1 MGALQVVPHPMGA
14 NHSAHLYEGLPFNN
28 TFLTQNAQNV
38 RVVILQLDILEVS
51 PDL

>member
-1 MGALQVVPHPMGA
+1 MGTLQVVPHPMGA